1 MARRGANEQGRDMV
15 IRSSTDP
22 VRHAQKQLSRLYA
35 GDDAEQQAR
44 SWALGVLEGKGLDPA
59 RAPLR
64 SLRALRRQDRR
75 LGAVTARYLV
85 DLAAGRSPSPRS
97 GRDNPH
103 LL

>member
-97 GRDNPH
+97 GPDNPH
-103 LL
+103 VL